1 MTLVDPNYRKFS
13 YEQHKAHIA
22 KIYDELDNFFAPP
35 AAHPIAPTPVAQSA
49 VQPVP
54 ITAPVVPP
62 ESTVN
67 VDEGQSS
74 SGSSKKEK
82 ERIVA
87 LVKQE
92 AEEALRKA
100 TTAKTEADEAAKKL
114 AAAEQEVENIAK
126 KMAAIQKEVE
136 NNNKRV
142 ASAKKQKAKDN
153 AKQEAEQLAEKATSA
168 QQEALEAA
176 VIATSAKK
184 EAEEAEQKAVAAH
197 NEAKEALEKVKAA
210 QQEVE
215 EIAEQLIVPAN
226 PALRDA
232 PIEAAPVVAVQAEV
246 SPVIIASVEL
256 SPVEEPNINVLAE
269 YLNFLTSSTKF
280 SLEQLFKLLNHG
292 NKSDHPAFINKL
304 QQSIS
309 STDNYNLLFSVWL
322 NVIVKTLSVDEQEDS
337 RNQYL
342 TTALNHLAELV
353 VNVGQQSMAEL
364 SLTLKKIRGASI
376 LSSRSW
382 YDFLSNVNFI
392 QAIVNTDNAELR
404 VDILSLLAGN
414 HPVLNPS
421 DCYNL
426 FELLTNENQR
436 VGHNLAL
443 CRLDAFQLYLNL
455 NQALLASKKLS
466 SQQKKQL
473 VLQQNVLKKQ
483 TLVEQF
489 LDASTLRDNSLALQL
504 LLNHLLEAIKPEK
517 LLSARELFSLLET
530 QSQAGSTVWNDLFN
544 TAFLLNNYSVFEAL
558 FEFINRM
565 LNEESDLTTDQIKSI
580 LQNKNF
586 IAYWAAMKDQPNFD
600 GIYNHFCQ
608 ILIRLVKEG
617 KLSALECHQ
626 LFIPYQVLS
635 FTNEL
640 QLKKSTFEITV
651 EFFKDIIQ
659 ADPKITKEQAAVFY
673 NSDAIRNA
681 LKVNCQNEI
690 YLSAFS
696 QLNNRLLSLQQAEK
710 LEPDTCAAISSSM
723 LFILPQVAHFSNV
736 HALFA
741 SFCKNLPRNTLVH
754 QPGIATV
761 LLGKDDNQ
769 DEKLVSSTK
778 YSLSFVRTFNLD
790 LKAPGNHIPFI
801 KILSKLVKTGILSG
815 DDCLEIIK
823 TYNLFELGTSTESV
837 SISDTDLAAEI
848 YLALLVQSKN
858 LNSSNQSFMQEI
870 FKRYTAIAMHNNK
883 YKPACLVGLLLSK
896 DGYRGR
902 ADFENILKDKE
913 DVKDFILA
921 IKDESLQYYFLKRAT
936 SGSNSLHTFFDT
948 ARFDVPSIEQSCG
961 QYAGKAVSG
970 LLSFSAPYIASV
982 TKKTGLHL
990 LGTDPNHGC
999 LGELNAKKRE
1009 IDANR
1014 NIRKQIALDAN
1025 DENEGFFVV
1034 DNEDKGSPSSRIS
1047 TAQGQLPAGHH
1058 FAGTQDR
1065 GSSSRASGANPSPP
1079 SNLQRNSY

>member
-1 MTLVDPNYRKFS
+1 MALVDSNYRKFS

-22 KIYDELDNFFAPP
+22 NIYDELDNFFAPP
-35 AAHPIAPTPVAQSA
+35 VAPKVVPVPAPIAISAPQPASSA
-49 VQPVP
+49 VAVA
-54 ITAPVVPP
+54 APEP
-62 ESTVN
+62 EASP
-67 VDEGQSS
+67 DEGQSS

-82 ERIVA
+82 ERIAA

-92 AEEALRKA
+92 AAEALRKS
-100 TTAKTEADEAAKKL
+100 TTAKTEADKAAKKL
-114 AAAEQEVENIAK
+114 AAADQEVENIAK
-126 KMAAIQKEVE
+126 KMAAIQKEIE
-136 NNNKRV
+136 NSNNRV

-153 AKQEAEQLAEKATSA
+153 AKQEAEQIAKKATSA
-168 QQEALEAA
+168 QQEAQEAA
-176 VIATSAKK
+176 IVAASAKK

-197 NEAKEALEKVKAA
+197 NEAKEALEKARTA

-215 EIAEQLIVPAN
+215 EIAEQPIVPVN
-226 PALRDA
+226 QALRDA
-232 PIEAAPVVAVQAEV
+232 PIEAAQAVIVQAEA
-246 SPVIIASVEL
+246 SPVIIASIEV
-256 SPVEEPNINVLAE
+256 SPVEEPNINALAE
-269 YLNFLTSSTKF
+269 YLNFLTSSPKF

-292 NKSDHPAFINKL
+292 NKGDRPAFINKL
-304 QQSIS
+304 RRSIN

-322 NVIVKTLSVDEQEDS
+322 NVIGKTLSVDEQEES
-337 RNQYL
+337 RSQYF

-353 VNVGQQSMAEL
+353 VNVNQQSMAEL
-364 SLTLKKIRGASI
+364 SLILKKIRGSSI
-376 LSSRSW
+376 LSSRGW
-382 YDFLSNVNFI
+382 YDFLSNVNLI
-392 QAIVNTDNAELR
+392 QAIVNIDSAELR

-426 FELLTNENQR
+426 FELLASENQR
-436 VGHNLAL
+436 VSHNLAL

-455 NQALLASKKLS
+455 NQSLLISNKLN

-489 LDASTLRDNSLALQL
+489 LGTPTLKSNPQAMQL
-504 LLNHLLEAIKPEK
+504 LLNHLIEAIKPEQ
-517 LLSARELFSLLET
+517 LLSARELFSLLEM
-530 QSQAGSTVWNDLFN
+530 QSKPGSTVWNDLFN
-544 TAFLLNNYSVFEAL
+544 AAFLLNDALVFEAL
-558 FEFINRM
+558 FELINRM
-565 LNEESDLTTDQIKSI
+565 LNAESDLTADQINAI
-580 LQNKNF
+580 LRNQHF

-626 LFIPYQVLS
+626 LFIPYQILS
-635 FTNEL
+635 STNEL

-681 LKVNCQNEI
+681 LKVNCKNEI
-690 YLSAFS
+690 YLKAFS
-696 QLNNRLLSLQQAEK
+696 QLNNCLLSLQQAEK

-761 LLGKDDNQ
+761 LLGNNDN
-769 DEKLVSSTK
+769 
-778 YSLSFVRTFNLD
+778 LSFVKTFNLD

-858 LNSSNQSFMQEI
+858 LNSSNQSYMQEI
-870 FKRYTAIAMHNNK
+870 FKRYAAIAIQNNN

-902 ADFENILKDKE
+902 ADFENILKDKV

-921 IKDESLQYYFLKRAT
+921 IKDENLQYYFLKRAT
-936 SGSNSLHTFFDT
+936 SGSNSLHAFFDT
-948 ARFDVPSIEQSCG
+948 ARFAVPSIEQSCG
-961 QYAGKAVSG
+961 EYAGKAVSG
-970 LLSFSAPYIASV
+970 FLSFSAPYISSITQKA
-982 TKKTGLHL
+982 GLNIHL

-999 LGELNAKKRE
+999 LGELNAQKEE

-1014 NIRKQIALDAN
+1014 KKREQMAINEN
-1025 DENEGFFVV
+1025 DETEGFFVV
-1034 DNEDKGSPSSRIS
+1034 ENEAKGSPSARIS
-1047 TAQGQLPAGHH
+1047 TAQGQLPASHH

-1065 GSSSRASGANPSPP
+1065 GSSSRTSGVNPSLP
-1079 SNLQRNSY
+1079 SNMHRNSY